1 MKNILITGANRG
13 IGLKFAQLLSNN
25 INTVYVTT
33 RDLNN
38 CIELKKINNIEIL
51 ELDLLEKNS
60 IKDFCSDVKDM
71 PFDLIINNAGIF
83 QDEQM
88 KETHLDPEL
97 WLDEMMINAI
107 GPIVLTQKLK
117 ENLIS
122 GNEKKVVF
130 ISSQMASI
138 DDNYSGGYYFY
149 RTSKSALNSAAK
161 SLSID
166 WKADEISVLMLHP
179 GWVKTDMG
187 GSKAKL
193 EIDESVNS
201 MIKVIEAS
209 NISNTGSFLNYNG
222 DKLEW

>member
-88 KETHLDPEL
+88 EETHLDPEL

-130 ISSQMASI
+130 ISSQMGSI

-166 WKADEISVLMLHP
+166 WKTDEISVLMLHP

>member
-51 ELDLLEKNS
+51 ELNLLEKNS

-130 ISSQMASI
+130 ISSQMGSI

>member
-25 INTVYVTT
+25 TNTIYVTT

-60 IKDFCSDVKDM
+60 IKDFCSDVKDI

-88 KETHLDPEL
+88 EETNLDPEL

-107 GPIVLTQKLK
+107 GPVVLTQKLK

-130 ISSQMASI
+130 ISSQMGSI

>member
-25 INTVYVTT
+25 TNTIYVTA

-60 IKDFCSDVKDM
+60 IKDFCSDVKDI

-88 KETHLDPEL
+88 KETNLDPEL

-107 GPIVLTQKLK
+107 GPVVLTQKLK

-130 ISSQMASI
+130 ISSQMGSI

-166 WKADEISVLMLHP
+166 WKTDEISVLMLHP

>member
-13 IGLKFAQLLSNN
+13 IGLKFAQLLSNSTN
-25 INTVYVTT
+25 IIYVTT

-60 IKDFCSDVKDM
+60 IKDFCSDVKDI

-88 KETHLDPEL
+88 EETNLDPEL

-107 GPIVLTQKLK
+107 GPVVLTQKLK

-130 ISSQMASI
+130 ISSQMGSI

-166 WKADEISVLMLHP
+166 WKAEEISVLMLHP

>member
-25 INTVYVTT
+25 TNTVYVTT

-51 ELDLLEKNS
+51 ELEQLEKNS
-60 IKDFCSDVKDM
+60 IKDFCSDVKDI

-88 KETHLDPEL
+88 EETNLDPEL

-107 GPIVLTQKLK
+107 GPVVLTQKLK

-130 ISSQMASI
+130 ISSQMGSI

-166 WKADEISVLMLHP
+166 WKTDEISVLMLHP